1 MSQNISWQ
9 RHSAA
14 AATKYSSLV
23 NPSNPATRR
32 ALVIESGDQLSRRL
46 LLTYIL
52 LLAAG
57 TSLIPLTIDPFLPV
71 FPEIAEFYGV
81 PNASVQFTL
90 TGVLVGFAVGQILAG
105 PLSDAFGRR
114 RPLLIA
120 LSIYLVAAM
129 ALFLAP
135 NIETFAIL
143 RILMGVGAAA
153 SNVIAQ
159 AIVRD
164 LFSGL
169 PMMQMLA
176 RVYLLQSL
184 VPVFA
189 PILGS
194 QLAEFLHWQQL
205 FLVFGFF
212 VLLVLLAAN
221 RFLVETLPPA
231 RRRSQTA
238 LGLARG
244 YRAVLRDRIFVG
256 LMIFGALQLLA
267 LFTYLNT
274 VPFLFQD
281 SYGISQTEFG
291 LFFAF
296 NALVSWA
303 GVQIGARLPKIF
315 PAQWLLAAYALIGAL
330 VGVGLFLTAGMGIWI
345 TEALF
350 AIQLLCFGAT
360 ITSHQTLA
368 LLNHGSEAGTAASL
382 LGVSSFL
389 FVSAMSPVIASLDTQ
404 STGGIGLLVGLGYGG
419 ALLALMLI
427 VRPWLVP
434 DLRTSASA

>member
-1 MSQNISWQ
+1 M
-9 RHSAA
+9 
-14 AATKYSSLV
+14 
-23 NPSNPATRR
+23 NPSKAASRR
-32 ALVIESGDQLSRRL
+32 SLVIESGDQLSRPM

-71 FPEIAEFYGV
+71 FPEIADFYGV
-81 PNASVQFTL
+81 PNAAVQFTL

-114 RPLLIA
+114 NPLLLA
-120 LSIYLVAAM
+120 LGIYLIAAM
-129 ALFLAP
+129 ALFFAP

-143 RILMGVGAAA
+143 RILMGMGAAA

-184 VPVFA
+184 VPVVA

-194 QLAEFLHWQQL
+194 QLAEILPWQQL
-205 FLVFGFF
+205 FLVFGFV

-221 RFLVETLPPA
+221 RFLIETLPPA

-281 SYGISQTEFG
+281 SYGISPTEFG
-291 LFFAF
+291 VLFAF

-303 GVQIGARLPKIF
+303 GVQIGARLPKLF
-315 PAQWLLAAYALIGAL
+315 PAQWLLAVYALIGSS
-330 VGVGLFLTAGMGIWI
+330 VGVSLFLTAGAGIWV

-382 LGVSSFL
+382 LGVSAFI
-389 FVSAMSPVIASLDTQ
+389 FVSAMSPVIASIDTQ
-404 STGGIGLLVGLGYGG
+404 STAGIGLMIAVGYGG
-419 ALLALMLI
+419 ALLALLVI
-427 VRPWLVP
+427 VRPWLVA
-434 DLRTSASA
+434 DMRKVAAV